1 MYALLTQN
9 GYKDYKAFSNDGWVR
24 NGRADDYDS
33 LESIHNIIHGI
44 TGGDGTYWY
53 SWKYFKQATA

>member
-44 TGGDGTYWY
+44 TGGDGTY
-53 SWKYFKQATA
+53 